1 MTEALARVPGHL
13 LALPVFWGAFAIFLL
28 LVARH
33 LRVFA
38 ATVPGGPRATDRVG
52 ARAGGLVRYAILQA
66 RMFRDRRA
74 GVMHYGLFLGSTI
87 LLVGNASIVTAG
99 LVEAV
104 VGWPLDGVLW
114 AALLALQNVVAV
126 GALAAAAWAFERRLV
141 SRPPR
146 LLLTRTALVI
156 LTFIVLVVS
165 TELLAQ
171 AFEAATYG
179 DIRGAFVANAIAV
192 PLRGLDPSVTEAAF
206 VALWWAHVLVLSA
219 FLVYIP
225 FNKHFHVYASFVNVW
240 FRKLA
245 PRGELPALDLEAEE
259 ATYGVRTLRDLGW
272 KGLLD
277 GFTCTE
283 CGRCTRPVRPRR
295 PGRRSTRAAWSWGS
309 ARWRAA
315 PRPGSTSSPTR
326 RACGRRGASTT
337 GSPTRPASTP
347 RSSGRAISYDA
358 VWDCV
363 TCGACVEACPV
374 LIEHVDTIV
383 GLRRNLVLEDS
394 RFPQSLTATFRSMET
409 SGNPW
414 GMPASARLDWAKG
427 LPFEVPVAADL
438 ARAGTIGGID
448 VLYWVGCAAAFDDR
462 NRRVARAVATCLHA
476 AGVRFAVLGQEEA
489 CTGDPARRMGNE
501 YVFQVLAARNVET
514 LGRYGPPAIVT
525 ACPHCFNTLANEYGR
540 FGGRYTVTHHA
551 AYLAGLL
558 ADGRLAALAPD
569 GPATRTVT
577 FHDSCYLARYNGV
590 VSAPR
595 SVLGAVGGLE
605 LREMDRRG
613 RQAMCCG
620 AGGGRMWMEETEGTR
635 INAERTRQALAT
647 GARDPRDEL
656 PVLHDDAPRRARDRR
671 DDRRPGVRAARRRRD
686 DPRHR
691 RDPRRGRSAGTRDA
705 RRGAARGTAPAG
717 HRRVG
722 DPAVVEAL
730 AAPAPRARRRATRGR
745 AGRRRSRRTPGG
757 A

>member
-1 MTEALARVPGHL
+1 VTETLARVPGYL

-38 ATVPGGPRATDRVG
+38 TMVPGGPRPTDRLA
-52 ARAGGLVRYAILQA
+52 ARAAGLVRYALLQV

-87 LLVGNASIVTAG
+87 LLIGNASIVTAG
-99 LVEAV
+99 LVERV
-104 VGWPLDGVLW
+104 VGWPLDGAVW

-126 GALAAAAWAFERRLV
+126 LALAAAAWAFERRLV

-146 LLLTRTALVI
+146 LLLTRTALAI
-156 LTFIVLVVS
+156 LAFIVLVVS

-192 PLRGLDPSVTEAAF
+192 PLRGLDPAATEAAF

-225 FNKHFHVYASFVNVW
+225 FNKHFHVYSSFVNVW

-245 PRGELPALDLEAEE
+245 PRGELPPLDLERDD

-272 KGLLD
+272 KSLLD

-283 CGRCTRPVRPRR
+283 CGRCTDACPAAATGKSLDPRGLVMGIR
-295 PGRRSTRAAWSWGS
+295 SMARSAEAGIDLIPDSPGVRAARGLDDRLPDP
-309 ARWRAA
+309 ARLDA
-315 PRPGSTSSPTR
+315 PIVGT
-326 RACGRRGASTT
+326 
-337 GSPTRPASTP
+337 
-347 RSSGRAISYDA
+347 AISYDA

-383 GLRRNLVLEDS
+383 GLRRNLVLEDT
-394 RFPQSLTATFRSMET
+394 RFPASITAAFRGMET

-438 ARAGTIGGID
+438 ARAGTIGEID

-501 YVFQVLAARNVET
+501 YVFQVLAMQNVET

-540 FGGRYTVTHHA
+540 FGGHYSVTHHA

-635 INAERTRQALAT
+635 INAERTRQVLVTGAEMLAT
-647 GARDPRDEL
+647 SCPFCMTMLRDGIATAATAGGPAADVTTLDIAEIL
-656 PVLHDDAPRRARDRR
+656 AEVAVPGPAAFDAER
-671 DDRRPGVRAARRRRD
+671 
-686 DPRHR
+686 
-691 RDPRRGRSAGTRDA
+691 
-705 RRGAARGTAPAG
+705 
-717 HRRVG
+717 
-722 DPAVVEAL
+722 
-730 AAPAPRARRRATRGR
+730 R
-745 AGRRRSRRTPGG
+745 AGRHLPVVAG
-757 A
+757 

>member
-1 MTEALARVPGHL
+1 VTEALARVPGYV
-13 LALPVFWGAFAIFLL
+13 LALPIFWGAFAVFLL

-38 ATVPGGPRATDRVG
+38 ATVPGGPGPADQVA
-52 ARAGGLVRYAILQA
+52 ARTGGLVRYALLQV

-87 LLVGNASIVTAG
+87 LLVGNASIVTVG
-99 LVEAV
+99 LVERV
-104 VGWPLDGVLW
+104 VSWPFDGIVW
-114 AALLALQNVVAV
+114 AALVALQNVVAV

-156 LTFIVLVVS
+156 LAFIALVVS

-179 DIRGAFVANAIAV
+179 DIRGAFVANTIAV
-192 PLRGLDPSVTEAAF
+192 PLRGLDPTAIETAF
-206 VALWWAHVLVLSA
+206 VALWWAHVIVLSA

-225 FNKHFHVYASFVNVW
+225 FNKHLHVYSSFVNVW

-245 PRGELPALDLEAEE
+245 PRGELPALDLERED
-259 ATYGVRTLRDLGW
+259 ATFGVRTLRDLGW
-272 KGLLD
+272 KVLLD

-283 CGRCTRPVRPRR
+283 CGRCTDACPAAMTGKSLDPRALIMGIRVMAQTAETGIDYIPDSPGVRERL
-295 PGRRSTRAAWSWGS
+295 GRDDRLPEPARIS
-309 ARWRAA
+309 A
-315 PRPGSTSSPTR
+315 PLVDN
-326 RACGRRGASTT
+326 
-337 GSPTRPASTP
+337 
-347 RSSGRAISYDA
+347 AIPYDA

-394 RFPQSLTATFRSMET
+394 RFPAALTAAFRGMEMA
-409 SGNPW
+409 GNPW

-427 LPFEVPVAADL
+427 LPFEVPVAADH
-438 ARAGTIGGID
+438 ARAGTVGEVD
-448 VLYWVGCAAAFDDR
+448 VLYWVGCAAAFDER

-476 AGVRFAVLGQEEA
+476 AGIRFAVLGQEEA

-501 YVFQVLAARNVET
+501 YVFQVLAMQNVET

-540 FGGRYTVTHHA
+540 FGGHYTVTHHA

-558 ADGRLAALAPD
+558 ADGRLATLAPN
-569 GPATRTVT
+569 GLATRTVT

-590 VSAPR
+590 VAAPR

-613 RQAMCCG
+613 RGAMCCG

-635 INAERTRQALAT
+635 IDAERTRQVLAT
-647 GARDPRDEL
+647 GAGTLATSCPFCMTMLRDGI
-656 PVLHDDAPRRARDRR
+656 AT
-671 DDRRPGVRAARRRRD
+671 AAT
-686 DPRHR
+686 
-691 RDPRRGRSAGTRDA
+691 AGTAGDVTTLDIA
-705 RRGAARGTAPAG
+705 EILAEVAVPGPAA
-717 HRRVG
+717 V
-722 DPAVVEAL
+722 
-730 AAPAPRARRRATRGR
+730 AAERR
-745 AGRRRSRRTPGG
+745 AGRHLPVIAG
-757 A
+757 